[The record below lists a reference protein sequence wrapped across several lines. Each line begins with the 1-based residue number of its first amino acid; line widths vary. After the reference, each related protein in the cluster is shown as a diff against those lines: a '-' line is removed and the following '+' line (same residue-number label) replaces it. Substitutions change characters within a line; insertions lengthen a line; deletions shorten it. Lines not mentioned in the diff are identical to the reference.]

1 MYEAEI
7 YLENLRKRFY
17 PRIYT
22 VFFISLAV
30 FIVSI
35 AASYLLF
42 CKFCANLSCTVLPSG
57 ENDLLKSI
65 LVSRL
70 PTVAAAAILI
80 LSVCTMYNRG
90 IIVLLSLWRGISLG
104 GFVSLA
110 SGGSI
115 FGLSRYWVWGIALNI
130 IESTVL
136 LILCAYSETYSDA
149 VNVLRA
155 NGAGEY
161 SSALMM
167 EFVKCALVFGGV
179 MILCASASE
188 LLILA

>member
-22 VFFISLAV
+22 VFFITLAT

-35 AASYLLF
+35 AASYLIFSRF
-42 CKFCANLSCTVLPSG
+42 CENLSCTVLPSG
-57 ENDLLKSI
+57 ENNWLKSI
-65 LVSRL
+65 LISRL
-70 PTVAAAAILI
+70 PTVSTIVILV
-80 LSVCTMYNRG
+80 LSVCTMYNRAV
-90 IIVLLSLWRGISLG
+90 IILISLWRGMTLG

-110 SGGSI
+110 SGGFI
-115 FGLSRYWVWGIALNI
+115 LGLSEYWVWGIALNI
-130 IESTVL
+130 IESAAL
-136 LILCAYSETYSDA
+136 LILCAYSETYSEA

-155 NGAGEY
+155 NGAASY

-188 LLILA
+188 LLIL